1 MGFRKEHKT
10 PEEKKQ
16 ILDETVA
23 AIRKLAEGGAQGN
36 ITLPL
41 YDGIIGR
48 MKFELWCDPLEVKA
62 MFNFGGEE
70 NASDKLA

>member
-48 MKFELWCDPLEVKA
+48 MKFELWCDPLEVRA
-62 MFNFGGEE
+62 MFNFGGEK
-70 NASDKLA
+70 NASNKLA

>member
-16 ILDETVA
+16 ILDETLA

-48 MKFELWCDPLEVKA
+48 MKFELWCEPLEVKA

>member
-10 PEEKKQ
+10 PEEKKK
-16 ILDETVA
+16 ILDETLD

-48 MKFELWCDPLEVKA
+48 MKFELWCDPLEVRA
-62 MFNFGGEE
+62 MFNFGGEK
-70 NASDKLA
+70 NASNKLA

>member
-10 PEEKKQ
+10 PEEKKK
-16 ILDETVA
+16 ILDETLA

-48 MKFELWCDPLEVKA
+48 MKFELWCEPLDAKA
-62 MFNFGGEE
+62 MFNFRGEG
-70 NASDKLA
+70 NVSDKLA

>member
-10 PEEKKQ
+10 PEEKKK
-16 ILDETVA
+16 ILDETLD

-70 NASDKLA
+70 NASGKLA